1 MAITQSNEILF
12 SITVEDVQSE
22 AIEKIGRKLN
32 DDEIRIAKKGL
43 EFGLLTT
50 IDVVYSTIF
59 NKMIDHERNYN

>member
-1 MAITQSNEILF
+1 MDITQSNEILL
-12 SITVEDVQSE
+12 SITVEDLQSE

-43 EFGLLTT
+43 ENGLLTN

-59 NKMIDHERNYN
+59 NEMIDYERN

>member
-1 MAITQSNEILF
+1 MDITQSNEILLP
-12 SITVEDVQSE
+12 ITVEDLQSE

-43 EFGLLTT
+43 ENGLLTN

-59 NKMIDHERNYN
+59 NEMIDYERN